1 MAKSQNEFNK
11 QENEKKRLK
20 KRKEKQERKEEQRL
34 NSSGGGLDS
43 MMAYVDEFGRITDTP
58 PDPLKKKLEIDA
70 STIEIGVPR
79 RVEEVVSPFKNGR
92 VDFFD
97 DSKGFGFIKENGT
110 QEKYFVH
117 VNSCL
122 DKIKEGDAV
131 AFELEQ
137 GKKGINAVR
146 VKKA

>member
-1 MAKSQNEFNK
+1 MAKSQNAFNK

-20 KRKEKQERKEEQRL
+20 KRKEKQDRKEEQRL
-34 NSSGGGLDS
+34 NPSEGGFDS
-43 MMAYVDEFGRITDTP
+43 MIAYVDEFGRLTDTP
-58 PDPLKKKLEIDA
+58 PDPSKKMKVDA
-70 STIEIGVPR
+70 STIEVGVPR
-79 RVEEVVSPFKNGR
+79 REEEFISPFRNGR

-97 DSKGFGFIKENGT
+97 DSKGFGFIKETGT

-117 VNSCL
+117 INGCL
-122 DKIKEGDAV
+122 DKIKEGDTV

>member
-1 MAKSQNEFNK
+1 MAKSQNAFNK

-20 KRKEKQERKEEQRL
+20 KRKEKQDRKEEQRL
-34 NSSGGGLDS
+34 NPSEGGFDS
-43 MMAYVDEFGRITDTP
+43 MIAYVDEFGRLTDTP
-58 PDPLKKKLEIDA
+58 PDPSKKMKVDA
-70 STIEIGVPR
+70 STIEVGVPR
-79 RVEEVVSPFKNGR
+79 REEEFISPFRNGR

-97 DSKGFGFIKENGT
+97 DSKGFGFIKETGT

-117 VNSCL
+117 INGCL
-122 DKIKEGDAV
+122 DKIKEGDMV

>member
-1 MAKSQNEFNK
+1 MAKSQNAFNK

-20 KRKEKQERKEEQRL
+20 KRKEKQDRKEEQRL
-34 NSSGGGLDS
+34 NPSEGGFDS
-43 MMAYVDEFGRITDTP
+43 MIAYVDEFGRLTDTP
-58 PDPLKKKLEIDA
+58 PDPSKKMKVDA
-70 STIEIGVPR
+70 STIEVGVPR
-79 RVEEVVSPFKNGR
+79 REEEVVSPFKNGR

-97 DSKGFGFIKENGT
+97 DSKGFGFIKETGT

-117 VNSCL
+117 INGCL
-122 DKIKEGDAV
+122 DKIKEGDTV

>member
-1 MAKSQNEFNK
+1 MI
-11 QENEKKRLK
+11 
-20 KRKEKQERKEEQRL
+20 
-34 NSSGGGLDS
+34 
-43 MMAYVDEFGRITDTP
+43 AYVDEFGRLTNTP
-58 PDPLKKKLEIDA
+58 PDPAKKTKVDA

-79 RVEEVVSPFKNGR
+79 REEEVVSPFRNGR

-97 DSKGFGFIKENGT
+97 DSKGFGFIKETGT

-117 VNSCL
+117 INGCL
-122 DKIKEGDAV
+122 DKIKEGDTV

>member
-1 MAKSQNEFNK
+1 MAKSQNAFNK

-34 NSSGGGLDS
+34 NPSTGGLDS
-43 MMAYVDEFGRITDTP
+43 MIAYVDEFGRLTDTP
-58 PDPLKKKLEIDA
+58 PDPAKKMKVDA
-70 STIEIGVPR
+70 STIEVGVPR
-79 RVEEVVSPFKNGR
+79 REEEVVSPFKNGR

-117 VNSCL
+117 VNGCL

>member
-1 MAKSQNEFNK
+1 MAKSQNAFNK

-20 KRKEKQERKEEQRL
+20 KRKEKQDRKEEQRL
-34 NSSGGGLDS
+34 NPSEGGFDS
-43 MMAYVDEFGRITDTP
+43 MIAYVDEFGRLTDTP
-58 PDPLKKKLEIDA
+58 PDPSKKMKVDA
-70 STIEIGVPR
+70 STIEVGVPR
-79 RVEEVVSPFKNGR
+79 REEEVVSPFRNGR

-97 DSKGFGFIKENGT
+97 DSKGFGFIKETGT

-117 VNSCL
+117 INGCL
-122 DKIKEGDAV
+122 DKIKEGDTV

>member
-1 MAKSQNEFNK
+1 MAKSQNAFNK

-34 NSSGGGLDS
+34 NPSTGGLDS
-43 MMAYVDEFGRITDTP
+43 MIAYVDEFGRLTDTP
-58 PDPLKKKLEIDA
+58 PDPAKKMKVDA
-70 STIEIGVPR
+70 STIEVGVPR
-79 RVEEVVSPFKNGR
+79 REEEVVSPFKNGR

-117 VNSCL
+117 INGCL

-131 AFELEQ
+131 VFELEQ

>member
-1 MAKSQNEFNK
+1 MAKSQNAFNK

-20 KRKEKQERKEEQRL
+20 RRKEKLERKEEQRL
-34 NSSGGGLDS
+34 NPSEGGLDN
-43 MMAYVDEFGRITDTP
+43 MIAYVDEFGRLTDTP
-58 PDPLKKKLEIDA
+58 PDPTKKMKVDA
-70 STIEIGVPR
+70 STIEVGVPR
-79 RVEEVVSPFKNGR
+79 REEEFVSPFRNGR

-97 DSKGFGFIKENGT
+97 DSKGFGFIKETGT
-110 QEKYFVH
+110 QEKFFVH
-117 VNSCL
+117 INGCL
-122 DKIKEGDAV
+122 DKIKEGDTV